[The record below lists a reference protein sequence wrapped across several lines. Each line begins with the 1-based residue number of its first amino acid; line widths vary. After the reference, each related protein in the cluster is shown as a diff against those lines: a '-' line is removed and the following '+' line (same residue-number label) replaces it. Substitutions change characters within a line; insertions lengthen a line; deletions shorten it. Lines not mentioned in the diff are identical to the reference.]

1 MTRERFIEL
10 AESFISGED
19 RSMEAVRKM
28 EDILVRDFMDT
39 DLFESTIES
48 ISLYRPWEG
57 SPYVG
62 EEEMADVLR
71 DALAGMASQET

>member
-1 MTRERFIEL
+1 MTRAKFIEL

-19 RSMEAVRKM
+19 RSMRAVREM
-28 EDILVRDFMDT
+28 EDVLVAEFMDT

-62 EEEMADVLR
+62 EDEMSDVLR
-71 DALAGMASQET
+71 AALAELASQET